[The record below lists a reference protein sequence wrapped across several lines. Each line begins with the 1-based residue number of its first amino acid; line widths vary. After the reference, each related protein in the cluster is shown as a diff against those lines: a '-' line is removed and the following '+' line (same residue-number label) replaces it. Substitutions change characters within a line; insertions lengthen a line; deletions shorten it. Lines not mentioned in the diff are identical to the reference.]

1 MRRYKIRCRFCIFF
15 RIVNGCGH
23 CDLFGI
29 QVQENFSCEERTK
42 TK

>member
-15 RIVNGCGH
+15 KLVDGRGYCE
-23 CDLFGI
+23 LFKCPTFEGA
-29 QVQENFSCEERTK
+29 SCEERKK